1 MECGS
6 GGPGGGPNPQK
17 GKEMTLAENNM
28 DLGRAEIKAQRQ
40 KEDQAAPYNQNAE
53 ILLVTSKYLDVKRH
67 AKVWGVIPDLS
78 NYPLDQQELVTAQ
91 IVHTLCMM
99 LKESGND

>member
-1 MECGS
+1 M
-6 GGPGGGPNPQK
+6 
-17 GKEMTLAENNM
+17 
-28 DLGRAEIKAQRQ
+28 
-40 KEDQAAPYNQNAE
+40 
-53 ILLVTSKYLDVKRH
+53 VTSKYLDVKRH

>member
-1 MECGS
+1 
-6 GGPGGGPNPQK
+6 
-17 GKEMTLAENNM
+17 MTITNGM
-28 DLGRAEIKAQRQ
+28 DLGLEERKAQRQ
-40 KEDQAAPYNQNAE
+40 KEDQAASYNQNAE

>member
-1 MECGS
+1 MEAGARRR
-6 GGPGGGPNPQK
+6 PNPQNK
-17 GKEMTLAENNM
+17 GEGNELNAKVGPDTKRIKQGDSSCRRNENN
-28 DLGRAEIKAQRQ
+28 
-40 KEDQAAPYNQNAE
+40 
-53 ILLVTSKYLDVKRH
+53 KRH

>member
-1 MECGS
+1 
-6 GGPGGGPNPQK
+6 
-17 GKEMTLAENNM
+17 MTITNGM
-28 DLGRAEIKAQRQ
+28 DLGLEEIKAQRQ
-40 KEDQAAPYNQNAE
+40 NEDQAASYNQNAE
-53 ILLVTSKYLDVKRH
+53 ILMVMSKYIDVRRH
-67 AKVWGVIPDLS
+67 ARVWGVIPDLS